1 MSRNG
6 NNATL
11 ALKREIEEYERF
23 LGGRVGWLER
33 LGDAFTGI
41 DERVDYTNRL
51 LIRILT
57 AAGVPPPPRPT
68 GDLDGLIPVVLPPT
82 IPTLPQV
89 VVPIGRPVSR
99 HNSITTTEQTEYQT
113 VVEWTIP
120 QLHTGELH
128 EITMATNNY
137 TKTVLRLVLA
147 GEEQWADQTL
157 IGPLTQPFRGN
168 KLFEN
173 TVVGIYAKSS
183 DGTAI
188 TVYAGIA
195 GKLIQPQTQ

>member
-1 MSRNG
+1 MSNG
-6 NNATL
+6 NNAAL
-11 ALKREIEEYERF
+11 ALKREIAEYERF

-41 DERVDYTNRL
+41 DERLDYTNRL
-51 LIRILT
+51 LIRMLT
-57 AAGVPPPPRPT
+57 AAGVPAPSVPGEVP
-68 GDLDGLIPVVLPPT
+68 GLPVPVLTPIT
-82 IPTLPQV
+82 QPQV
-89 VVPIGRPVSR
+89 AVPIGRPVSR
-99 HNSITTTEQTEYQT
+99 HESLTTTEQTEYQA

-137 TKTVLRLVLA
+137 TKTRLRLVLA

-157 IGPLTQPFRGN
+157 VGPLAQPFRGN

-183 DGTAI
+183 DGTSI
-188 TVYAGIA
+188 TVYAAIA